1 LRLLKK
7 FWEGVS
13 NESLVFR
20 RSSRAIVRQFIG
32 VGCCTCPADGSERL
46 CGEPTNWLGYAMKVL
61 NMIVLVGFLYWLLA
75 KKIKEFFVGRQEGIK
90 TTLEQARIAKEE
102 AEQKYKEYTEK
113 LEKATEEIAGIS
125 DMIRAQGLAEKERII
140 EDARKAAEKMK
151 EDTQAR
157 VEQELKQAGN
167 LLRAEAVKL
176 SVEMAEELLKR
187 NITGADHD
195 AMVKDYLDKVVSK
208 H

>member
-1 LRLLKK
+1 MTAGDHRRRLSVKSLIPV
-7 FWEGVS
+7 FAFVLVMALDVHAATEG
-13 NESLVFR
+13 
-20 RSSRAIVRQFIG
+20 
-32 VGCCTCPADGSERL
+32 
-46 CGEPTNWLGYAMKVL
+46 GEGHGKDWMDFAWRVV

-75 KKIKEFFVGRQEGIK
+75 QKIKEFFVGRREGIK
-90 TTLEQARIAKEE
+90 SSLEQARIAKEE
-102 AEQKYKEYTEK
+102 AEQKYKEYTDK

-125 DMIRAQGLAEKERII
+125 DMIRAQGLVEKERII
-140 EDARKAAEKMK
+140 EDARKVAEKMK

-176 SVEMAEELLKR
+176 SVEMAEELLKK
-187 NITGADHD
+187 NITVEDHD
-195 AMVKDYLDKVVSK
+195 AMVKEYLDKVVSK

>member
-1 LRLLKK
+1 MNRLFSEDRQGRLSVKS
-7 FWEGVS
+7 FVPVVAFVLLMALDVHAAAGGGEGHGK
-13 NESLVFR
+13 ELVDFAWR
-20 RSSRAIVRQFIG
+20 V
-32 VGCCTCPADGSERL
+32 V
-46 CGEPTNWLGYAMKVL
+46 

-75 KKIKEFFVGRQEGIK
+75 QKIKEFFVGRREGIK
-90 TTLEQARIAKEE
+90 SAIEQAKIAKEE
-102 AEQKYKEYTEK
+102 AEQKYKEYTDK
-113 LEKATEEIAGIS
+113 LDKATEEIAGIS

-140 EDARKAAEKMK
+140 EDARKTAEKMK

-157 VEQELKQAGN
+157 LEQELKQAGN

-187 NITGADHD
+187 NVTASDHD

>member
-1 LRLLKK
+1 MISAGRQGRLSVKSFMSVIAFVLLTVLDVHAAT
-7 FWEGVS
+7 GGDGG
-13 NESLVFR
+13 
-20 RSSRAIVRQFIG
+20 SSGKEWVDFAWRV
-32 VGCCTCPADGSERL
+32 V
-46 CGEPTNWLGYAMKVL
+46 

-90 TTLEQARIAKEE
+90 SSLEQARIAKEE
-102 AEQKYKEYTEK
+102 AEQKYKEYTDK
-113 LEKATEEIAGIS
+113 LGKATEEIAGITN
-125 DMIRAQGLAEKERII
+125 MIRAQGLAEKERII
-140 EDARKAAEKMK
+140 EDARKVAEKMK

-157 VEQELKQAGN
+157 VEQELKLAGN

-187 NITGADHD
+187 NITAADHD

>member
-1 LRLLKK
+1 MISGDRQGRRLVQSILLIISMILLTVPDVYAAGGGE
-7 FWEGVS
+7 EGH
-13 NESLVFR
+13 
-20 RSSRAIVRQFIG
+20 
-32 VGCCTCPADGSERL
+32 GSDWVDFAWR
-46 CGEPTNWLGYAMKVL
+46 VI
-61 NMIVLVGFLYWLLA
+61 NMIVLFGFLYWMLA
-75 KKIKEFFVGRQEGIK
+75 KKIKEFFVGRREGIQSS
-90 TTLEQARIAKEE
+90 LEQADLAKQE
-102 AEQKYKEYTEK
+102 AEQKYKEYTDK
-113 LEKATEEIAGIS
+113 LEKATEEIAAIS

-140 EDARKAAEKMK
+140 EDAKKMAEKMK

-157 VEQELKQAGN
+157 FDQELKQAGN

-187 NITGADHD
+187 NITVADHD

>member
-1 LRLLKK
+1 MNRW
-7 FWEGVS
+7 FSGD
-13 NESLVFR
+13 
-20 RSSRAIVRQFIG
+20 RQG
-32 VGCCTCPADGSERL
+32 RL
-46 CGEPTNWLGYAMKVL
+46 CVSSLALAVALVLLMIPDVYAAAGGEAEPTNWLGYAMKVV

-75 KKIKEFFVGRQEGIK
+75 KKIKEFFVGRQEGIR

-113 LEKATEEIAGIS
+113 LNKATEEIAGIS
-125 DMIRAQGLAEKERII
+125 DMIRAQGQAEKDRII
-140 EDARKAAEKMK
+140 EDARKAAQKMK

-195 AMVKDYLDKVVSK
+195 VMVKDYLDKVVSK

>member
-1 LRLLKK
+1 MILADRQGRLSVKSFVPVVAFVLLMALDVHAAAGGG
-7 FWEGVS
+7 EGHGK
-13 NESLVFR
+13 ELVDFAWR
-20 RSSRAIVRQFIG
+20 V
-32 VGCCTCPADGSERL
+32 V
-46 CGEPTNWLGYAMKVL
+46 

-75 KKIKEFFVGRQEGIK
+75 QKIKEFFVGRREGIK
-90 TTLEQARIAKEE
+90 SAIEQAKIAKEE
-102 AEQKYKEYTEK
+102 AEQKYKEYTDK
-113 LEKATEEIAGIS
+113 LDKATEEIAGIS

-140 EDARKAAEKMK
+140 EDARKTAEKMK

-157 VEQELKQAGN
+157 LEQELKQAGN

-187 NITGADHD
+187 NVTASDHD

>member
-1 LRLLKK
+1 MNRW
-7 FWEGVS
+7 FSGD
-13 NESLVFR
+13 
-20 RSSRAIVRQFIG
+20 RQG
-32 VGCCTCPADGSERL
+32 RL
-46 CGEPTNWLGYAMKVL
+46 CFSSLAVAVALVLLMVPDAYAAAGGEDGPTNWPGYAMKVV
-61 NMIVLVGFLYWLLA
+61 NMVILVGFLYWLLA
-75 KKIKEFFVGRQEGIK
+75 QKIKEFFVSRQEGIK

-125 DMIRAQGLAEKERII
+125 DMIRAQGQAEKERII

-195 AMVKDYLDKVVSK
+195 VMVKDYLDKVVSK

>member
-1 LRLLKK
+1 MTLLVVPGICAAAGG
-7 FWEGVS
+7 EG
-13 NESLVFR
+13 
-20 RSSRAIVRQFIG
+20 G
-32 VGCCTCPADGSERL
+32 GSGDLKDFGWRIL
-46 CGEPTNWLGYAMKVL
+46 NTVVL
-61 NMIVLVGFLYWLLA
+61 FGFLYWLLA
-75 KKIKEFFVGRQEGIK
+75 DKIKEFFVGRREGIRLS
-90 TTLEQARIAKEE
+90 LEQARTAKED
-102 AEQKYKEYTEK
+102 AEKRYAEYTEK
-113 LEKATEEIAGIS
+113 LEKATEEIAAVS
-125 DMIRAQGLAEKERII
+125 DMIKAQGLAEKERII

-157 VEQELKQAGN
+157 FDQELKQAGN

-187 NITGADHD
+187 NITNADHD